1 MTATSQKLLD
11 IKCISNIEEAK
22 KIWQKLSPNK
32 NIYDDWDFRYCFY
45 KYFNYPLRF
54 YAGYD
59 NGELV
64 GLLAL
69 QYNSGLKT
77 LEFFGGSFMEDNH
90 VFIKP
95 GYEEYIPQFYN
106 SIKEPARLEDII
118 GEDSFTKSLDI
129 LEYKYVADISKMKN
143 ADDYLVKKFGA
154 KSRNGLRKKIK
165 SIEKM
170 NPEIVIN
177 DYSDID
183 ALMDLNKKAFG
194 KESSFFKPFRNE
206 IYHDLFNLNLDIHT
220 LSFVINGKKEAIS
233 LAIKYKNSYVY
244 INAGTNKNDVS
255 NLGAYVILKNIEKA
269 IQTGAKFFDAGLED
283 LGWKERWHLDKIPQ
297 RVFVSK

>member
-1 MTATSQKLLD
+1 MSKINNLKFD
-11 IKCISNIEEAK
+11 IVGSIEEGK
-22 KIWQKLSPNK
+22 KIWQKLSPNE
-32 NIYDDWDFRYCFY
+32 NIYDNWGLRHCFY

-54 YAGYD
+54 YTGYD
-59 NGELV
+59 GGELI
-64 GLLAL
+64 GLLPL
-69 QYNSGLKT
+69 QYNNELKR
-77 LEFFGGSFMEDNH
+77 LEFFGGSFMEDNR

-95 GYEEYIPQFYN
+95 GYEECVPQFYN
-106 SIKEPARLEDII
+106 NIKDPARFEDII
-118 GEDSFTKSLDI
+118 GEDPFTKSLDI
-129 LEYKYVADISKMKN
+129 LEYKYVADISKTKN
-143 ADDYLVKKFGA
+143 ANDYLVKKFRA

-170 NPEIVIN
+170 NPEIVVN
-177 DYSDID
+177 NYSDID

-194 KESSFFKPFRNE
+194 KESSFCKPFRYE

-244 INAGTNKNDVS
+244 INAGTNKKGVP
-255 NLGAYVILKNIEKA
+255 NLGTYVIFKNIEKA
-269 IQTGAKFFDAGLED
+269 IQVGAKFFDAGLED

-297 RVFVSK
+297 RVFISK